1 MSDVGE
7 QPVRRNTRQRDAVMG
22 LLGEVDGFHSA
33 QELHLMLRSKGV
45 GVGLTTVY
53 RTLQLLADNG
63 DIDVMQAPGSD
74 TRYRRCSGRHH
85 HHLVCRSCGRTEEV
99 LGPAVERWADRV
111 AEEHGFVDV
120 SHTLEIFGT
129 CGRCHR

>member
-1 MSDVGE
+1 MPVRTRPASPPNRRVMPSHVPTRPRCRSRWAAGREGYAKSMSDVGE

-53 RTLQLLADNG
+53 RTLQLLAD
-63 DIDVMQAPGSD
+63 
-74 TRYRRCSGRHH
+74 
-85 HHLVCRSCGRTEEV
+85 
-99 LGPAVERWADRV
+99 
-111 AEEHGFVDV
+111 
-120 SHTLEIFGT
+120 
-129 CGRCHR
+129 